1 MKPNMQMLIKFFIDN
16 RLFIFYCKVIVNM
29 KQYPEQFTTIINLEY
44 KMDTSDDEV
53 ELKQV

>member
-1 MKPNMQMLIKFFIDN
+1 MLIKFFIDN